1 MRSHAINEPG
11 HDNLNFGADQ
21 YGCNKTRLGIQE
33 AAICNVRNPFLVITH
48 MRSPL
53 VMADDCSPCKGPT
66 LNWGM
71 DATHIACG
79 QDGWP
84 HLAMVI
90 VMIWK

>member
-1 MRSHAINEPG
+1 M
-11 HDNLNFGADQ
+11 
-21 YGCNKTRLGIQE
+21 
-33 AAICNVRNPFLVITH
+33 ITH

-66 LNWGM
+66 LKWGM